1 MLRAISLTEAV
12 GVRRMFSIYDEAL
25 NVSKEILNFNYGR
38 FWDVLSKLG
47 AHSTCFFLNESAVFR
62 RKKKEI

>member
-1 MLRAISLTEAV
+1 MFEA
-12 GVRRMFSIYDEAL
+12 S
-25 NVSKEILNFNYGR
+25 NVSCKLTVHIKEMLNFNYGR

-47 AHSTCFFLNESAVFR
+47 ALSTCFFLTESAVFR

>member
-1 MLRAISLTEAV
+1 
-12 GVRRMFSIYDEAL
+12 MFSIYDEAL

>member
-1 MLRAISLTEAV
+1 
-12 GVRRMFSIYDEAL
+12 MFSIFEAL
-25 NVSKEILNFNYGR
+25 NVSCKLTVHFKEMLNFNYGR

-47 AHSTCFFLNESAVFR
+47 ALSTCFFLTESAVFR